1 MNRLSIAP
9 TKVLIEKI
17 AATIRSDSENGKE
30 WPDENGFLL
39 PMPDLKE
46 YTAIEDAAAEILAP
60 YRFLVLNRLTSISAA
75 TAQALASNPG
85 ELALN
90 GLTSLSPE
98 AAEALSQPSF
108 YAHRL

>member
-1 MNRLSIAP
+1 MNRLSMAP

-17 AATIRSDSENGKE
+17 AATIRSDSENG
-30 WPDENGFLL
+30 N
-39 PMPDLKE
+39 LKE
-46 YTAIEDAAAEILAP
+46 YTAIEDDAAETLAP
-60 YRFLVLNRLTSISAA
+60 YRFLVLDRLTSISAA

-98 AAEALSQPSF
+98 AAEALSQP
-108 YAHRL
+108 